1 MKRGWKIFFGT
12 WAGLFL
18 LFAYWQLN
26 DPDPEW
32 WVPAYLLG
40 AFIAAMAASGRFY
53 LKFLVIMTLVY
64 LTASL
69 FFWPQEIGG
78 WISQEWEQKNL
89 AMKTD
94 AMEINRE
101 FFGLLILSAVT
112 GLAYWLGRIE
122 SIKKQQA

>member
-1 MKRGWKIFFGT
+1 MTKGWKIFFGS

-18 LFAYWQLN
+18 LSAYWQLN
-26 DPDPEW
+26 DPDPQW
-32 WVPAYLLG
+32 WVPAYLVG
-40 AFIAAMAASGRFY
+40 AAVASLAATGRFY
-53 LKFLVIMTLVY
+53 LRFLVIMTLVY

-69 FFWPQEIGG
+69 FFWPHEIGG

-101 FFGLLILSAVT
+101 FFGLLILGVVT
-112 GLAYWLGRIE
+112 GTAYWIGRLE